1 MKTIQWA
8 MYGMV
13 LAVILM
19 SGCRQSMQPQQQSTV
34 SVAGTGT
41 VAVAP
46 DMVRVNIAL
55 SHTAQKTRQAQ
66 YAVNN
71 AVAPVLAIL
80 KSEGVEDKDVS
91 TSSLTFNPEYE
102 YRPQRRVLVGQ
113 RVEQRIEFVIH
124 DIRDNSEKVSRI
136 IDQLADVDGIELNGI
151 HFDVNDKAAHF
162 TQSRELA
169 FAKARQKAE
178 EYAALS
184 GLRVTQVLGISEEGA
199 QHFSPMQSNQMRFEI
214 QAADKAASSSILPS
228 GEMEIT
234 TRIEVVFLLE
244 QEPYSQ
250 YLK

>member
-1 MKTIQWA
+1 MT
-8 MYGMV
+8 

-19 SGCRQSMQPQQQSTV
+19 SGCRQGVQPQQQSTV

-55 SHTAQKTRQAQ
+55 SHTAPKTRQAQ
-66 YAVNN
+66 HAVNN

-113 RVEQRIEFVIH
+113 RVEQRIEFAIH
-124 DIRDNSEKVSRI
+124 GIRDNSEKVSGI
-136 IDQLADVDGIELNGI
+136 IDRLAHIDGIELNGI

-184 GLRVTQVLGISEEGA
+184 GLRVTRVLSISEEGA
-199 QHFSPMQSNQMRFEI
+199 QRLSPMQSNQMRLEM
-214 QAADKAASSSILPS
+214 QTDAKMAASTILPS

-234 TRIEVVFLLE
+234 TRIEAVFLLE
-244 QEPYSQ
+244 QESYSQ
-250 YLK
+250 YRK